1 MTNGKAVNKMKAL
14 LKKLIQELLGKISP
28 DVRDLIKKSL
38 VDWKQKAAI
47 TENWYDDVAVDFLI
61 DIFGF
66 TDI

>member
-1 MTNGKAVNKMKAL
+1 MKAL